1 MHSETWLE
9 KAERLQR
16 SLAGDR
22 GQRMRDVT
30 ETTGE
35 RIKIALWLRRE
46 FSDEAT
52 SKPRDA
58 LAELEP

>member
-1 MHSETWLE
+1 MNSETWLE

-22 GQRMRDVT
+22 AQPLRDVT

-46 FSDEAT
+46 FSNEAAT
-52 SKPRDA
+52 IAADD
-58 LAELEP
+58 LAELSP